1 MDKHIIDIECYW
13 NYFCIGI
20 KDFNTK
26 EIQFYELSE
35 EHNDLIQIYQYI
47 TTFKGFMIGF
57 NSLHYD
63 EVVLNHLV
71 LNYNTF
77 KHLPLN
83 EFCKRLKQFSDKLIN
98 DDFNDKDIKQAK
110 WYKKKYISIDLFA
123 YWSKMLRISKK
134 MSLKSLAVQ
143 LGYDTIQEL
152 PYKPD
157 TILTVEDLP
166 KLRHYNKVHDLGIT
180 EMLLIEM
187 EPDINLRG
195 SIVNE
200 YGLDC
205 WSWDAPK
212 IASEALLDDYCKS
225 TVKDKKEVRKQRFEK
240 PILYLGEL
248 LKGFEPQFKL
258 PIFQQLWLDVC
269 NSKNSFSKELIVNHN
284 NTSIKLS
291 YGIGGLHSVNNNEQY
306 SSNDEIQVVTADF
319 TSLYPNLMLN
329 YNCIRQPEVLNK
341 YNQVREE
348 RVIAKKEKNKSK
360 DSFLKLI
367 LNSTSGLLDNEHSW
381 LYYPEGAMKLR
392 LIGQLILTKI
402 GEICILNN
410 WKTISYN
417 TDGIEALVPKSELN
431 LFYELTQNEA
441 QKFNLNLEYENY
453 SKIIYSNVNNYLAV
467 TESGS
472 IKRKGMFK
480 LPFNEYNKREVPLG
494 DSCNEQVIAKA
505 LNAYYVNGIEPKEF
519 ITNPDKYD
527 LHIYD
532 YCKSNKISK
541 DFIVYHDGKIQQ
553 QLNRYYFSKN
563 EPYLFKQKHGVGTMQ
578 HVNVGEGVK
587 LFNNYEKKEWCDY
600 KINYQYYISSVQK
613 IIDELNNNNQLKLF
627 T

>member
-20 KDFNTK
+20 KDFVTK

-35 EHNDLIQIYQYI
+35 EHNDLKQIYHYI
-47 TTFKGFMIGF
+47 TTFKGFLITF
-57 NSLHYD
+57 NGLHYD
-63 EVVLNHLV
+63 ELV
-71 LNYNTF
+71 LNDLILNYNNF
-77 KHLPLN
+77 KHLSVI
-83 EFCKRLKQFSDKLIN
+83 EICKQLKIFSDKLIN
-98 DDFNDKDIKQAK
+98 DDSFNDNDVKKAK
-110 WYKKKYISIDLFA
+110 YYKKQYISIDLFC

-143 LGYDTIQEL
+143 LGYPVIQEL

-157 TILTVEDLP
+157 TILKIKDLP
-166 KLRHYNKVHDLGIT
+166 KLRHYNRVHDLGIT

-195 SIVNE
+195 SIVKE
-200 YGLDC
+200 YNLDC

-212 IASEALLDDYCKS
+212 IASEALLSDYSIATGLNKNN
-225 TVKDKKEVRKQRFEK
+225 VRKQRFEK
-240 PILYLGEL
+240 PTLYLGEL
-248 LKGFEPQFKL
+248 LKDFKPQFKL
-258 PIFQQLWLDVC
+258 PIFQQLWLDIC

-291 YGIGGLHSVNNNEQY
+291 YGIGGLHSVNNNEAYYTDNNTQ
-306 SSNDEIQVVTADF
+306 IVTSDVA
-319 TSLYPNLMLN
+319 SLYPNLMLN
-329 YNCIRQPEVLNK
+329 YNCIRQLEVLDK
-341 YNQVREE
+341 YRHVKNE
-348 RVIAKKEKNKSK
+348 RLIAKKEKNKSK

-367 LNSTSGLLDNEHSW
+367 LNSTSGLIDNEHSW

-392 LIGQLILTKI
+392 IIGQLILTK
-402 GEICILNN
+402 CIEVCLINN
-410 WKTISYN
+410 WQVVSAN
-417 TDGIEALVPKSELN
+417 TDGIEVLVPRYQLKQYKDILDITCRN
-431 LFYELTQNEA
+431 
-441 QKFNLNLEYENY
+441 FNLDLEHENY
-453 SKIIYSNVNNYLAV
+453 FKIIYSNVNNYLAV

-480 LPFNEYNKREVPLG
+480 LPFNEYDKREVPLG

-505 LNAYYVNGIEPKEF
+505 LNAYYVNNIEPKEF
-519 ITNPDKYD
+519 ITNPDKYN

-532 YCKSNKISK
+532 FCKSNKISK
-541 DFIVYHDGKIQQ
+541 DFIVYHNNEKQQ

-563 EPYLFKQKHGVGTMQ
+563 EPYLFKQKHGIGTMQ
-578 HVNVGEGVK
+578 HVNVDQGVK
-587 LFNNYEKKEWCDY
+587 IFNNYEKKEWLDY

-613 IIDELNNNNQLKLF
+613 IINQLNNNNQLKLF
-627 T
+627 

>member
-1 MDKHIIDIECYW
+1 MNKHIIDIECYW

-20 KDFNTK
+20 KDFTTK
-26 EIQFYELSE
+26 EIQFYEISE
-35 EHNDLIQIYQYI
+35 EKNDLIQIYKYM
-47 TTFKGFMIGF
+47 TTFKGFLITF
-57 NSLHYD
+57 NGLHYD
-63 EVVLNHLV
+63 ELVLNHLI
-71 LNYNTF
+71 LSYNSF
-77 KHLPLN
+77 KHLSVI
-83 EFCKRLKQFSDKLIN
+83 EICKRLKIFSDKLIN
-98 DDFNDKDIKQAK
+98 DNSFNDINVKQAK
-110 WYKKKYISIDLFA
+110 YYKKQYTSIDLFC

-143 LGYDTIQEL
+143 LGYPVIQEL

-157 TILTVEDLP
+157 TILKVEDLP
-166 KLRHYNKVHDLGIT
+166 KLRHYNRVHDLGIT

-187 EPDINLRG
+187 EHDINLRG
-195 SIVNE
+195 SIVQE
-200 YGLDC
+200 YQLDC

-212 IASEALLDDYCKS
+212 IASEALLSDYCIATS
-225 TVKDKKEVRKQRFEK
+225 LDKNNVRKQRFEK
-240 PILYLGEL
+240 PTLYLGEL
-248 LKGFEPQFKL
+248 LKGFNPDFKL
-258 PIFQQLWLDVC
+258 PIFQKLWLDVC
-269 NSKNSFSKELIVNHN
+269 NSKNSFSQELIVNYN

-306 SSNDEIQVVTADF
+306 ESTEDLQVVTADF

-341 YNQVREE
+341 YDQVRKE
-348 RVIAKKEKNKSK
+348 RIIAKKEKNKSK
-360 DSFLKLI
+360 DGFLKLI

-402 GEICILNN
+402 GEICITNN

-417 TDGIEALVPKSELN
+417 TDGIEALVPKSELD
-431 LFYELTQNEA
+431 LFYKLTQEEA

-453 SKIIYSNVNNYLAV
+453 SKIIYLNVNNYLAV
-467 TESGS
+467 TESGA

-480 LPFNEYNKREVPLG
+480 IPYNEYDKREVPLG

-505 LNAYYVNGIEPKEF
+505 LNAYYVNNIKPEEF
-519 ITNPDKYD
+519 ITNPDKYN

-532 YCKSNKISK
+532 FCKSNKISK
-541 DFIVYHDGKIQQ
+541 DFIVYYNNEKQQ

-563 EPYLFKQKHGVGTMQ
+563 QPYLFKQKHGIGTMQ

-587 LFNNYEKKEWCDY
+587 IFNNYEKKEWLNY

-613 IIDELNNNNQLKLF
+613 IINQLNNNYQLTLF
-627 T
+627 